1 MHEMTFERVRVEP
14 GVGGPS
20 VADAT
25 VVVDGDGV
33 VRAIEPT
40 DRPGEGPSEL
50 LLIPAAVDLHL
61 DVVAARRRPR
71 AGVELDLPGVIAA
84 LDAECAGAGIATVC
98 IAARF
103 EEAPAKGVR
112 LDDAV
117 ILCQVIED
125 LADDLACDWRIHGRM
140 EVTDAGAVEALEKAL
155 QRTSRLILL
164 SVMEHSAEQN
174 RFASAEEHR
183 QFYAEDWGVSPD
195 EVDRLMA
202 ENRVDRAE
210 VEERRRAVAD
220 LARGSGIVL
229 ASHDDRTPEQVTQAH
244 ELGATVVEFPLTL
257 AAAHRARELGMRTVL
272 GATNAVRGR
281 STATGNLLVA
291 EAVEAGVCDI
301 LCSDY
306 LAGALVQAP
315 LALARRGVAQLA
327 DLVDL
332 IAANPAAALGITP
345 PAVAVG
351 QPLDAVLLRQV
362 GDLQLPVATWRGGR
376 LLQQRGAIGSGAPSS
391 RQ

>member
-1 MHEMTFERVRVEP
+1 MSETTIERVRVVP
-14 GVGGPS
+14 GVAGTS

-40 DRPGEGPSEL
+40 DRLGEAPSEL

-61 DVVAARRRPR
+61 DVVANRRRPR
-71 AGVELDLPGVIAA
+71 ASVELDLPGVIAT
-84 LDAECAGAGIATVC
+84 LDAECAGAGIATVS

-117 ILCQVIED
+117 TLCEVVED
-125 LADDLACDWRIHGRM
+125 LADDLACDWRIHGRV
-140 EVTDAGAVEALEKAL
+140 EVTDAGAVGTVEKAL
-155 QRTSRLILL
+155 QRTGRLVLL
-164 SVMEHSAEQN
+164 SLMEHSAEQT
-174 RFASAEEHR
+174 RFASAEENR
-183 QFYAEDWGVSPD
+183 QFYAKDWGVSPE
-195 EVDRLMA
+195 EVDRIMA
-202 ENRVDRAE
+202 ESRADRAE
-210 VEERRRAVAD
+210 VEQRRRAVAD
-220 LARGSGIVL
+220 IARESGVVL

-244 ELGATVVEFPLTL
+244 ELGATVAEFPLTL
-257 AAAHRARELGMRTVL
+257 AAARRARELGMRTVL
-272 GATNAVRGR
+272 GAPNAVRGR
-281 STATGNLLVA
+281 STAPGNLLVA

-301 LCSDY
+301 ICSDY
-306 LAGALVQAP
+306 LPGALLQAP
-315 LALARRGVAQLA
+315 LVLARRGVAPLA

-345 PAVAVG
+345 PAIAVG

-362 GDLQLPVATWRGGR
+362 TDLQLPVATWRGGR
-376 LLQQRGAIGSGAPSS
+376 LLQRRGATG
-391 RQ
+391 